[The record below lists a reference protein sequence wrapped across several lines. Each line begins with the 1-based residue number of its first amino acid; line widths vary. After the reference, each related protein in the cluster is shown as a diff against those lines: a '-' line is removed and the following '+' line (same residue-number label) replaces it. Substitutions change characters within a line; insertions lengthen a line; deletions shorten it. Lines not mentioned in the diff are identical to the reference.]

1 MESTDFKPFIL
12 QLFKIHLDSCLLINI
27 NDLYRYIEHC
37 ECFGNKTKSEIRKT
51 IVELHD
57 SNLIK
62 AIPINSYKFIVYK

>member
-1 MESTDFKPFIL
+1 MKLIDLKSFIL
-12 QLFKIHLDSCLLINI
+12 HLFEIRLDSCLVVNI
-27 NDLYRYIEHC
+27 NDLYRYCEYC